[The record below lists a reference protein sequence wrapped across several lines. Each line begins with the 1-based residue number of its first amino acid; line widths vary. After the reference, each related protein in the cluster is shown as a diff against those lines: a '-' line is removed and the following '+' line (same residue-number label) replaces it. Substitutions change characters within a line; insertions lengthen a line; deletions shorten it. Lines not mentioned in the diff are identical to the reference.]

1 MFGSNP
7 YWGGNVQL
15 TDEGLVGTVETTIVG
30 EDWTSY
36 ESGDP
41 IEVKLTE
48 DGESGVLLT
57 LGTGE
62 EYHLVPVTE

>member
-15 TDEGLVGTVETTIVG
+15 TDEGLVGTVETVTVS
-30 EDWTSY
+30 EDRTSY

-41 IEVKLTE
+41 IDVKLTE
-48 DGESGVLLT
+48 DGEDGILLT

-62 EYHLVPVTE
+62 EYHLAPVT